1 MNENDYKYQHIEE
14 LLPRFC
20 EGLTTEQE
28 SLLVEEWIAEDEA
41 NLKLVNQIHL
51 LHLAMDT
58 KVMKRDSDLD
68 KTLAKVK
75 RKTQLQA
82 LSWWEWAQRIAAIL
96 SIPLL
101 LGCLWLYS
109 EKDKTE
115 LSVQMIEIRTNP
127 GMTTSIVLPDS
138 TLVCLNSE
146 SVLRYPSYFG
156 DATRRVELE
165 GEAFFDV
172 TSNKEKRFIV
182 EMGGQSQIEVY
193 GTSFN
198 VEAYAEDN
206 KISTTLIEGIIDF
219 IYKDKYGNAKKV
231 GLSPHQ
237 KLVYEPSSN
246 KTQLYSTSG
255 KTETSWKD
263 GKIIFDNT
271 PMDEVL
277 HILGKRF
284 NVELIVSKKL
294 DMDDYAFTGT
304 FTTQRLE
311 RIMEYFKV
319 SSMIRWR
326 YLDSYDAED
335 KKQRIEIYK

>member
-115 LSVQMIEIRTNP
+115 LSV
-127 GMTTSIVLPDS
+127 
-138 TLVCLNSE
+138 
-146 SVLRYPSYFG
+146 
-156 DATRRVELE
+156 
-165 GEAFFDV
+165 
-172 TSNKEKRFIV
+172 
-182 EMGGQSQIEVY
+182 
-193 GTSFN
+193 
-198 VEAYAEDN
+198 
-206 KISTTLIEGIIDF
+206 
-219 IYKDKYGNAKKV
+219 
-231 GLSPHQ
+231 
-237 KLVYEPSSN
+237 
-246 KTQLYSTSG
+246 
-255 KTETSWKD
+255 
-263 GKIIFDNT
+263 
-271 PMDEVL
+271 
-277 HILGKRF
+277 
-284 NVELIVSKKL
+284 
-294 DMDDYAFTGT
+294 
-304 FTTQRLE
+304 
-311 RIMEYFKV
+311 
-319 SSMIRWR
+319 
-326 YLDSYDAED
+326 
-335 KKQRIEIYK
+335 